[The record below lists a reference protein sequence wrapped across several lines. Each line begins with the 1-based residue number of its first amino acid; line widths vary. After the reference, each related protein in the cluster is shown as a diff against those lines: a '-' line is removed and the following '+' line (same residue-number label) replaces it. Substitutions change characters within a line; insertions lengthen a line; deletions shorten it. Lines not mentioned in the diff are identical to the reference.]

1 MKVAITG
8 YRGLIGQALVAILA
22 GQGNEI
28 VKLDRES
35 LYDASGK
42 KLIEKL
48 RGTDAVVHLAGA
60 PILTRWTPHK
70 KEVIYNSRV
79 VTTRNIVYAINQLA
93 SGERPSVFVGGSA
106 IGIYEDDLIHD
117 ETSNRYASHF
127 AAQVI
132 IDWEKASEGLEK
144 DVRRVIVR
152 TGLVLDRK
160 ALLVRLLKLP
170 FMLFLG
176 GPVGNGSQPMP
187 FIHIDD
193 ETEAIL
199 WLIQNSNALGIYNLS
214 APEQVTNARFSKAFA
229 NQLNRPSWF
238 PVPAFA
244 LRLVFGEAAAMVV
257 NSPAVIPAR
266 LQTEGYRFRFP
277 GIDEALGDLL
287 ITQKETR

>member
-1 MKVAITG
+1 MKVAISG
-8 YRGLIGQALVAILA
+8 YRGLIGQALVAKLA

-79 VTTRNIVYAINQLA
+79 VTTRNIVHAINQLT
-93 SGERPSVFVGGSA
+93 SVERPSVFVGGSA
-106 IGIYEDDLIHD
+106 IGIYEDDLTHN
-117 ETSNRYASHF
+117 ETSTRYASHF

-144 DVRRVIVR
+144 DVRRVVVR

-170 FMLFLG
+170 FLLFLG

-187 FIHIDD
+187 FIHIED

-199 WLIQNSNALGIYNLS
+199 WLIQNPNAKGIYNLS
-214 APEQVTNARFSKAFA
+214 APEQVSNAQFSKVFA
-229 NQLNRPSWF
+229 RQLNRPSWF

-244 LRLVFGEAAAMVV
+244 LKLVFGKAAAMVV

-266 LQTEGYRFRFP
+266 LQFEGFQFSYPTIRGTLAEILSP
-277 GIDEALGDLL
+277 V
-287 ITQKETR
+287 K